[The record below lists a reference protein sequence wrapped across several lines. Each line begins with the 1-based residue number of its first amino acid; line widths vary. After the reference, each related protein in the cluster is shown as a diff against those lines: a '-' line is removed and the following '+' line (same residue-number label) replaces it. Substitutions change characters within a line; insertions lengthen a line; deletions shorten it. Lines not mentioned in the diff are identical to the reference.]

1 MGLAVEIS
9 VNIVSESVARGSS
22 QGPDTSSRAVYYNK
36 MTKTHQ
42 IHRHCGK
49 LGGSHC
55 LRFAAF
61 VTTEWNTYLICS
73 IEAISVKVFSN
84 SSTTFQ
90 YVSYWAPIPIIGS
103 QINFWPPDCPQ
114 WTQSMVWAR
123 ALTEQAGKYSNALKI
138 SGIKCPCKSCMMK
151 KTSENL

>member
-42 IHRHCGK
+42 IHPHCGK

-55 LRFAAF
+55 LRFAAL
-61 VTTEWNTYLICS
+61 VTTEWKTYLIALLKQS
-73 IEAISVKVFSN
+73 QWR
-84 SSTTFQ
+84 SSLILAQHFNMFHIGLRSQSLDLRLTFDHLIDH
-90 YVSYWAPIPIIGS
+90 SA
-103 QINFWPPDCPQ
+103 
-114 WTQSMVWAR
+114 QSMVWAR